1 MNNIII
7 SQRSTYNKNYR
18 QYNDSMDLR
27 MSNLIIEIGFRPI
40 LIPNFEYSKFLKWEK
55 S

>member
-18 QYNDSMDLR
+18 QYDDSIDLR
-27 MSNLIIEIGFRPI
+27 ISNLIIEMGFRPI
-40 LIPNFEYSKFLKWEK
+40 LIPNLAYLKR
-55 S
+55 